1 MCKFKKKIQTLNS
14 IDQFIN
20 THSRFIRDI
29 ITFLGMGEEKN
40 MKKIYK
46 LLNLVI
52 AYKTLVDKF
61 ELCDRSN
68 EKEIDEAYMEVVN
81 AMGKYSKREG
91 KIKEMIENLKEKLSQ
106 QIK

>member
-1 MCKFKKKIQTLNS
+1 
-14 IDQFIN
+14 
-20 THSRFIRDI
+20 
-29 ITFLGMGEEKN
+29 MGEEKN

-52 AYKTLVDKF
+52 AYKTLVDKL